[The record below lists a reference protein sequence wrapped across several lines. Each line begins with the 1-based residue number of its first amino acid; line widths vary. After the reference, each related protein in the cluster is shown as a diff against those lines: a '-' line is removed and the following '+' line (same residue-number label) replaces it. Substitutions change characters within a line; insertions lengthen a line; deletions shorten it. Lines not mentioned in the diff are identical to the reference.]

1 MACQFSIDYPI
12 YIHISGLPIES
23 QDLVE
28 IDLSDCIYD
37 DNLLPYYLLNNLA
50 PNLEKLILISYYPL
64 PHKFILEIGNYIK
77 KIPLRKQ
84 ITIELSATPN
94 DFKYLKSLI
103 TDDNIELMLCCYTD
117 ESKTN
122 TDKDTLSV
130 DSLKAKSI
138 L

>member
-12 YIHISGLPIES
+12 YIHVSGLPIES

-77 KIPLRKQ
+77 NFPLRKQ